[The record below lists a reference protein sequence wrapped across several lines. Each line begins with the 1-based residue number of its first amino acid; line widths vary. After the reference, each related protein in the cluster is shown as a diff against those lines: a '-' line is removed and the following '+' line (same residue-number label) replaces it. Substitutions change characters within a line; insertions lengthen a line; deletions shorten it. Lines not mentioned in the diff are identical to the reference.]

1 MRRSNVYYKKPI
13 VCDMGA
19 PMISFPSS
27 AILLIELS
35 RSSPELFATQRLP
48 ERVRRL
54 LVRDVRSMRM
64 KGSDLRVAIQ
74 AVAELWAFEVLWV
87 IGPSGMGLN
96 GVRRLVLL
104 LRARVA
110 GASGLLLDLVDD
122 ARHNDQVVRRSVY
135 GYVV

>member
-1 MRRSNVYYKKPI
+1 
-13 VCDMGA
+13 
-19 PMISFPSS
+19 MISFPSP

-48 ERVRRL
+48 EVVRRL

-87 IGPSGMGLN
+87 VGPSGMGLD
-96 GVRRLVLL
+96 GV
-104 LRARVA
+104 
-110 GASGLLLDLVDD
+110 
-122 ARHNDQVVRRSVY
+122 
-135 GYVV
+135 